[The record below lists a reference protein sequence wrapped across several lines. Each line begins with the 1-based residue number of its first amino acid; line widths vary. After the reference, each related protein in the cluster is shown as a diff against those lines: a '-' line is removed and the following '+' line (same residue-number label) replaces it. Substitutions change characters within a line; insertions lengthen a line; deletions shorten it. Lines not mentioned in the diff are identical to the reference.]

1 MNTDSRDFGSETGQ
15 NLVKGRGVKDESTKS
30 HSNILGLY
38 TRTVANHPAKGRTH
52 FLQRMH
58 MDNLKPH
65 ECQSTKLGSPT
76 NATLNSCDQ
85 LRLLATAP
93 VLLTKAQCMERPS

>member
-1 MNTDSRDFGSETGQ
+1 MNTGSRDFVSETGQ
-15 NLVKGRGVKDESTKS
+15 NLVKGRGVKEESTKN
-30 HSNILGLY
+30 HSNSLGFY

-52 FLQRMH
+52 FLQWVH

-76 NATLNSCDQ
+76 KATLNSCDQ

-93 VLLTKAQCMERPS
+93 ILLTKAQCMERPS